1 VVDNGWYDITDEW
14 AMGGGRRGGATPWGR
29 LATGSLF
36 FEGELLHFPH
46 QRVKLANN
54 ISRAANKNNALTELN
69 VSYFEYIFSN
79 LYFNTFGIFGCLLKP
94 TFSSLDSLYN
104 A

>member
-1 VVDNGWYDITDEW
+1 MSKTISAITPMGGGRWVVDNGWYDITDEW

-54 ISRAANKNNALTELN
+54 ISRAANKNN
-69 VSYFEYIFSN
+69 
-79 LYFNTFGIFGCLLKP
+79 
-94 TFSSLDSLYN
+94 
-104 A
+104 

>member
-1 VVDNGWYDITDEW
+1 MGGMTSQTSGRW
-14 AMGGGRRGGATPWGR
+14 AVGGGRRGGATPWGR

-69 VSYFEYIFSN
+69 VSYFVYIFCN
-79 LYFNTFGIFGCLLKP
+79 LYFKTFGIFWVLIETNL
-94 TFSSLDSLYN
+94 FL
-104 A
+104 ARFFI